1 VRLRVLM
8 LFLAL
13 STTLAS
19 ATDGEQHIRLDSPE
33 GLILKGTRANAAT
46 YKGRKAVHL
55 VEIPGAQE
63 MIAIIPETNFT
74 DGIIEISVSGDLAK
88 GAKPDMRGFVGVAFR
103 VSDDANSYEAFYLRP
118 TNGRAN
124 DQLRRN
130 HATQYVS
137 HPEYPWFRLRK
148 EAPGVYESYADM
160 EAGVWT
166 TMKVVV
172 SGNRA
177 QLYVNDAPQP
187 TLIVNDLKHG
197 ESHGNIALWIGDGTD
212 AYFSELRITRTTRS
226 K

>member
-1 VRLRVLM
+1 MRLKVLR
-8 LFLAL
+8 LFLVL
-13 STTLAS
+13 SATLAL
-19 ATDGEQHIRLDSPE
+19 AADGEQLIRLDSPE
-33 GLILKGTRANAAT
+33 GLVLKGTRANAAT

-55 VEIPGAQE
+55 VEIPDAEE
-63 MIAIIPETNFT
+63 MIAILPDTDFT
-74 DGIIEISVSGDLAK
+74 DGTIEISVSGDMAK
-88 GAKPDMRGFVGVAFR
+88 GAKPDMRGFVGIAFR
-103 VSDDANSYEAFYLRP
+103 VSDDGSRYEAFYLRP

-148 EAPGVYESYADM
+148 ENPGVYESYADM

-172 SGNRA
+172 DGIKAR
-177 QLYVNDAPQP
+177 LYVNDAPQP
-187 TLIVNDLKHG
+187 SLIVNDLKHG

-212 AYFSELRITRTTRS
+212 AHFSELRITRKNRS

>member
-1 VRLRVLM
+1 VRLIIQV

-13 STTLAS
+13 SAILAS
-19 ATDGEQHIRLDSPE
+19 AADGEQVIRLDSPE
-33 GLILKGTRANAAT
+33 GLVLKGTRANAAT
-46 YKGRKAVHL
+46 FKGRRAVHL
-55 VEIPGAQE
+55 VEIPGAEE
-63 MIAIIPETNFT
+63 MLAIVPDTNFT
-74 DGIIEISVSGDLAK
+74 DGTIEVSVSGDLAK
-88 GAKPDMRGFVGVAFR
+88 GAKPDMRGFVGIAFR
-103 VSDDANSYEAFYLRP
+103 VSDDGNSYEAFYLRP
-118 TNGRAN
+118 TNGRAD

-148 EAPGVYESYADM
+148 ENPGVYESYADM

-166 TMKVVV
+166 RMKVVV
-172 SGNRA
+172 NGIKA

-187 TLIVNDLKHG
+187 SLIVNDLKHG

-212 AYFSELRITRTTRS
+212 AHFSELRITRKNRS